1 MKTPK
6 EIHIST
12 KGVEKHEVE
21 ILEELLDE
29 EELLHHRVDEN
40 KIVVF
45 YIKNL
50 HIAMWLMY
58 YLESQSWK
66 WQEYYEKQKGGEK

>member
-1 MKTPK
+1 MKTPR

-12 KGVEKHEVE
+12 KGVHKIEVE
-21 ILEELLDE
+21 ILEQLLEE

-58 YLESQSWK
+58 YLESQAWK
-66 WQEYYEKQKGGEK
+66 WNEYY